1 MLVLRV
7 PVHVRF
13 GCVARAVHQVG
24 DLPPTGNEGITAS
37 QGENRAVLSLCFSA
51 FCFTRRW
58 VWGLCVAGR
67 QGDTGS
73 LWAPSLGG
81 LFGSLTELGA
91 SGGGRALP
99 PPASPAAPVSSWG
112 VRRTGP
118 GSPRLEHFLVR
129 SEGTSGVR

>member
-81 LFGSLTELGA
+81 LFGSLTGA
-91 SGGGRALP
+91 RCFRRRAG
-99 PPASPAAPVSSWG
+99 PASPSLPCCPSLILGGQENWSRVTSSG
-112 VRRTGP
+112 TLPGP
-118 GSPRLEHFLVR
+118 F
-129 SEGTSGVR
+129 